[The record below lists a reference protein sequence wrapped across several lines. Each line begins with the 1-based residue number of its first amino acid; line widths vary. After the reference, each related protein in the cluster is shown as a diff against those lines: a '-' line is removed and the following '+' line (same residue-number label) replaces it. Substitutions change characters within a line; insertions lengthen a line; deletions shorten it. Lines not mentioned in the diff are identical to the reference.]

1 MLLNWTKTLVGLFYR
16 STLPTVG
23 RVSDVEWVVVS
34 DSSCH
39 SLCVSKINCHLPSVI
54 VLLFIYKVNFLRKGV
69 NHPRKTSQ
77 LMQQAK
83 VNWFRMEM
91 ELLILKVKIESTF
104 FRKRHTINRTMMT
117 DGRWQFVLSQVKILK
132 LPFNYIYIIN
142 SYYSGIFL
150 SFY

>member
-1 MLLNWTKTLVGLFYR
+1 MDEAFVIGLEDAPCRPIAVGHALELYKTFVGLFFR
-16 STLPTVG
+16 CTLPFVG

-34 DSSCH
+34 DSSFH

-83 VNWFRMEM
+83 VN
-91 ELLILKVKIESTF
+91 
-104 FRKRHTINRTMMT
+104 
-117 DGRWQFVLSQVKILK
+117 
-132 LPFNYIYIIN
+132 
-142 SYYSGIFL
+142 
-150 SFY
+150 